1 MNKKTQDSKSSPAN
15 PFSLDLRRRSK
26 IPSPTPANNNLSRY
40 CNVSALKKRQSGM
53 PSWKVDP
60 MTLISSLYSRFILKR
75 LLAKWLAHKTEPI
88 IDKPTTQSL
97 SKEIDCLQNE
107 QRALSRSALF
117 LAFTPFSLPAKKHL
131 TTLRD
136 TLNVRAVW
144 WWLWEAVQTH
154 QSLKLM
160 RLPVSY
166 FLICLWRPAL
176 LGEWFNLWE
185 GSVQLN
191 ANVLRVGE
199 NRRVV
204 FACCHPYVILEYR
217 WVCLLNTTRKEYK
230 IFGTSDMLMAQT

>member
-1 MNKKTQDSKSSPAN
+1 
-15 PFSLDLRRRSK
+15 
-26 IPSPTPANNNLSRY
+26 
-40 CNVSALKKRQSGM
+40 M

-88 IDKPTTQSL
+88 IEKPTTQSL

-117 LAFTPFSLPAKKHL
+117 LAFSPFSLPAKKHL

-199 NRRVV
+199 IRRVV

-230 IFGTSDMLMAQT
+230 LFGTSDVLMAQT